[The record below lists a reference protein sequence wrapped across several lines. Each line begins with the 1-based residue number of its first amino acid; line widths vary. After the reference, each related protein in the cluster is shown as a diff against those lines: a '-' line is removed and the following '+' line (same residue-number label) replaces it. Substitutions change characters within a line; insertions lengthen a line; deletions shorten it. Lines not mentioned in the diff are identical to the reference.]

1 MGSVRAIVGH
11 GGTRYL
17 RYVAN
22 KRGIERTADDSP
34 RADGR
39 PIPSVRAI
47 RVLPLRGALL
57 LERPRPTTTAAAA
70 GRRFGP
76 ACRELGV
83 LGDRQRNPLTRRGL
97 VRLRTGQVPAYP
109 SNHPDS
115 AAATLATLT
124 AILSDPRRALRP
136 TR

>member
-1 MGSVRAIVGH
+1 MWSVRAIVGH
-11 GGTRYL
+11 GGTWYL

-22 KRGIERTADDSP
+22 NRGIERTADDSA

-47 RVLPLRGALL
+47 LVLPLLGALL
-57 LERPRPTTTAAAA
+57 LERPRPTTAAAA

-76 ACRELGV
+76 ARRELGV
-83 LGDRQRNPLTRRGL
+83 LGDRQRNPITRRGR
-97 VRLRTGQVPAYP
+97 VRPGTGQVPAYP
-109 SNHPDS
+109 SNLPDS

-124 AILSDPRRALRP
+124 AILSDP
-136 TR
+136 